1 MFNMNPAGIPGMP
14 MNLAPGAGVLSPG
27 MAMPQPPGLNPQGGL
42 LPGAGVLN
50 PEFAHL
56 AGTEAIQPKPGFD
69 MNTLAAIGN
78 ALASAQTAKQ
88 QKPMPATPGAPS
100 LGFGQSINIQ
110 SLLPV
115 GQALIPGMGG

>member
-14 MNLAPGAGVLSPG
+14 MNLPAGAGVLQPG
-27 MAMPQPPGLNPQGGL
+27 MGMLPQQTGLNAQGGL
-42 LPGAGVLN
+42 LPGAGVLS
-50 PEFAHL
+50 PEFASL
-56 AGTEAIQPKPGFD
+56 AGTDAIKPKGFD

-88 QKPMPATPGAPS
+88 QKPMPATPGAPA
-100 LGFGQSINIQ
+100 LGSGQSINIQ